1 MFRENFS
8 FNFSFSRGLSE
19 WQASAGVTRGFFIR
33 SAKWIVVE
41 SDFKVMCPW
50 FLLLHARRAHLRL
63 RSMIRMILSVEGYE
77 RVPFPTSASSLMC
90 AFSLNW
96 TKESRRD
103 DRGRERKRDRATR
116 YAYEIGGRGDIKVVP
131 SVRRGA
137 TADKWP
143 EILAKSCARRGKL
156 FFTGAENERAG
167 GREKRKRF
175 ISARNLASRQT
186 KPVKNHSWYALSKS
200 RNAPEN
206 FARSGV
212 HLASVTIRAN

>member
-1 MFRENFS
+1 MDS
-8 FNFSFSRGLSE
+8 CSRTL
-19 WQASAGVTRGFFIR
+19 
-33 SAKWIVVE
+33 KL
-41 SDFKVMCPW
+41 CPW

-77 RVPFPTSASSLMC
+77 RVPFPTSARSLMC

-96 TKESRRD
+96 TKKSRRD
-103 DRGRERKRDRATR
+103 DRGRKRKRDRATR
-116 YAYEIGGRGDIKVVP
+116 YAYEIGGRGNIKVVP

-143 EILAKSCARRGKL
+143 EMFAKSYARRGKL
-156 FFTGAENERAG
+156 FFTAAESERA
-167 GREKRKRF
+167 REGKERKVYQREE
-175 ISARNLASRQT
+175 LASGQT

-206 FARSGV
+206 FARPGV

>member
-1 MFRENFS
+1 MDS
-8 FNFSFSRGLSE
+8 CSRTL
-19 WQASAGVTRGFFIR
+19 
-33 SAKWIVVE
+33 KL
-41 SDFKVMCPW
+41 CPW

-77 RVPFPTSASSLMC
+77 RVPFPTSARSLMC

-116 YAYEIGGRGDIKVVP
+116 YAYEIGGRSDIKVVP
-131 SVRRGA
+131 SIRRGA

-156 FFTGAENERAG
+156 FFTGAKSERAWEG
-167 GREKRKRF
+167 KEKKVYQREE
-175 ISARNLASRQT
+175 LASRQT